1 MSESCKVI
9 IIIPSFYQFRPLDRS
24 VFSVMKCPADEN
36 HVLNLLKKSLSATVK
51 FACFILQSSRL
62 QVYQWSKN
70 QKAAFKAD
78 SIQKPINLNL
88 HSKMSIEVIKT
99 WLQFSKFVWWN

>member
-62 QVYQWSKN
+62 QVSV
-70 QKAAFKAD
+70 
-78 SIQKPINLNL
+78 IQKSESSFQSWFY
-88 HSKMSIEVIKT
+88 SKTNKSELT
-99 WLQFSKFVWWN
+99 F